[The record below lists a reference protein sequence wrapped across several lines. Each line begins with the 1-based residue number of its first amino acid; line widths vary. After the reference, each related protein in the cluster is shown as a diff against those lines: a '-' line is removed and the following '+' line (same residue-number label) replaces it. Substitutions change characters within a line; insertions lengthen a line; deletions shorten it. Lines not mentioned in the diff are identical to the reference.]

1 MIEHS
6 LEITVKSCG
15 YWYIVNKGRIWL
27 TPQGEIPH
35 GHFHDLALPAGDHCL
50 KIGEWLQQ
58 PVYLLIHQ
66 DQISDESQWH
76 SARALLELPSP
87 HWFELGARATQ
98 LALFLQTHRY
108 CGQCGCSMNLVNW
121 ELALLCHKCG
131 HRVYPRIS
139 PCILVAVVKD
149 RQILLARSKRHKPG
163 FFSILAGFVESGET
177 LEQAAHREVAEE
189 VGVSI
194 RNLRYVGSQPWPFPH
209 SLMVGFMADYAG
221 GDIRCQ
227 PHEIEEAAWF
237 DFAELPE
244 IPPVTTLSGQM
255 IAKACAKSND

>member
-6 LEITVKSCG
+6 LEITAKSRG
-15 YWYIVNKGRIWL
+15 YWYVVNKGRIWL
-27 TPQGEIPH
+27 TPEGKIPH
-35 GHFHDLALPAGDHCL
+35 GEFQKLALPAGDHSL
-50 KIGEWLQQ
+50 KIGEWQQ
-58 PVYLLIHQ
+58 ESVYLVIHQ
-66 DQISDESQWH
+66 DQISEESQWH
-76 SARALLELPSP
+76 SARALLELPEP
-87 HWFELGARATQ
+87 HWFEFAARATQ

-149 RQILLARSKRHKPG
+149 QQILLARSKRHKPG

-189 VGVSI
+189 VGVKI
-194 RNLRYVGSQPWPFPH
+194 ANLRYFGSQPWPFPH
-209 SLMVGFMADYAG
+209 SLMVGFIADYAG

-237 DFAELPE
+237 NCTDLPE
-244 IPPVTTLSGQM
+244 IPPVATLSGQM
-255 IAKACAKSND
+255 IAMVCAKSND